1 MSPLDLELLRRCS
14 PDAVLHLPLAPRAA
28 LASLV
33 LARTR
38 FKYEQR
44 LRTRI
49 DMLDENLRVIH
60 SVERA
65 KAILMAKERISK
77 EEAYHFMRRQAMSR
91 RLPISA
97 VATAIVD
104 SHEIL
109 G

>member
-1 MSPLDLELLRRCS
+1 
-14 PDAVLHLPLAPRAA
+14 LHLPLAPRAA

-65 KAILMAKERISK
+65 KAILMAKERISE